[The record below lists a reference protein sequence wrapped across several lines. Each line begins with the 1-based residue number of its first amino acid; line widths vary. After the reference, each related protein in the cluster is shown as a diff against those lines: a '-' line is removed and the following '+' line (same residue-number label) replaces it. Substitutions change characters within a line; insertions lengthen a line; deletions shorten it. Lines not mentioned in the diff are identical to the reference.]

1 MKKAICSLLLLIVA
15 GASGICQQGAEA
27 LVAESA
33 SFLAAFFKDMPDARV
48 AVVRFENDS
57 ELTDLAMQKIYQ
69 MLVSRLEGKKSFRV
83 LDLLLGFTD
92 GRGEFN
98 LGQPG
103 MLDFLIEMKLIQN
116 KSKTGLGLTVFSR
129 LQDRV
134 VAVKYFERAV
144 SKGEMDLLNAR
155 SYAFSELGFSKLLEF
170 ESRMGLMDIQ
180 SIAAEDGQEQYYFY
194 YPDEIII
201 YSARET
207 RLEKHFQV
215 KLSWTRPIY
224 PVLHPEG
231 KLLLFRLERELVLTA
246 GSNFSPTAKMLT
258 YRDGQW
264 QESRKVEFVP
274 FRFVTLNQ
282 IPYLV
287 GARYEEG
294 RNFFKDR
301 VYFMPFSSAVAGGA
315 SAYEKKTCPAMSL
328 DFSTRDG
335 QLQGVHVI
343 DCNYAYRLFTS
354 DFEEK
359 TPLPEK
365 KGASLASSGD
375 EWLAVS
381 DYSRT
386 SDQLFFYDIRDG
398 GLRPVYTGK
407 ISGEVQFIAAGNWQ
421 GTTGF
426 WAGVLQQV
434 DGMERLMVQFWG
446 KRHE

>member
-1 MKKAICSLLLLIVA
+1 MKKAICSLLLLIVT
-15 GASGICQQGAEA
+15 GASGICQQGVEA

-33 SFLAAFFKDMPDARV
+33 SFLAAFFKNMPDARV

-57 ELTDLAMQKIYQ
+57 ELTDLAIQKIYQ
-69 MLVSRLEGKKSFRV
+69 MLVSRLEGEKTFRV
-83 LDLLLGFTD
+83 LDLLLDFTG

-103 MLDFLIEMKLIQN
+103 ALDFLIEMKLIQN

-134 VAVKYFERAV
+134 VAVKYFERPV
-144 SKGEMDLLNAR
+144 SKGEMDLLNTR
-155 SYAFSELGFSKLLEF
+155 SYAFTELGFSKLLEF
-170 ESRMGLMDIQ
+170 ESRLGLMDIQ
-180 SIAAEDGQEQYYFY
+180 SISAEDGQEQYFFY

-207 RLEKHFQV
+207 RLEKHFQF
-215 KLSWTRPIY
+215 KLSWTRPVF

-231 KLLLFRLERELVLTA
+231 KLLLFRLDRDLVLTA
-246 GSNFSPTAKMLT
+246 GSNFSPTAQMLT

-282 IPYLV
+282 TPYLV

-301 VYFMPFSSAVAGGA
+301 VYFMPFGPATAGGA

-328 DFSTRDG
+328 DFSSSDG

-343 DCNYAYRLFTS
+343 DRSYAYRLFTS

-365 KGASLASSGD
+365 KGASLASSGG

-381 DYSRT
+381 DYSRN

-398 GLRPVYTGK
+398 GLRPVYSGK
-407 ISGEVQFIAAGNWQ
+407 VSGEIQFIAAGSWQ
-421 GTTGF
+421 GTKGF
-426 WAGVLQQV
+426 WAGVLQQA
-434 DGMERLMVQFWG
+434 DGLERLMVQFWG